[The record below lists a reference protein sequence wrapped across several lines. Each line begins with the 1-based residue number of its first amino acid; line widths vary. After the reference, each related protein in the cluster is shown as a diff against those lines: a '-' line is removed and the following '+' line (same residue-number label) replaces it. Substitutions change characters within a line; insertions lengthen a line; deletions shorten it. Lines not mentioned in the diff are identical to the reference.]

1 MDSCQSYSKLQK
13 ELDAQDRQI
22 AAIKRAENDFS
33 KTGDID
39 AIIRFWENLWAN
51 GGLLFRGSHWT
62 FRLADLYVQCKNY
75 QAALRAVQ
83 KIRSSD
89 YSEKKQGYIEKIE
102 RQIQKEQGRK
112 LSRQQ
117 SV

>member
-1 MDSCQSYSKLQK
+1 MQKRQSINSLQK

-22 AAIKRAENDFS
+22 AAIKRAENEFS

-62 FRLADLYVQCKNY
+62 FRLADLYIQYKNY
-75 QAALRAVQ
+75 PAALRAVQ
-83 KIRSSD
+83 KIRSPD
-89 YSEKKQGYIEKIE
+89 YAEKKQGYIEKIE
-102 RQIQKEQGRK
+102 RQIQKEQSRK
-112 LSRQQ
+112 PRRKQ

>member
-51 GGLLFRGSHWT
+51 GGLLFRGSNWT

-89 YSEKKQGYIEKIE
+89 YAEKKQGYIEKIE
-102 RQIQKEQGRK
+102 RKIQKEQGRE